1 MVTLKVRN
9 TSEYKEF
16 SVEETLKLLE
26 TSTEGLTESEAT
38 HRAEMFG
45 FNEVAEKKR
54 NPILDFLSRY
64 WWGPV
69 PWLLELAIVVSVVL
83 KDYLDAII
91 IFILFMINSVLGQ
104 IQARNSQR
112 VLETLKKRLSVQA
125 KILRDGKWVIRDGRE
140 IVAGDITFVGLGNV
154 VPADAKIVSG
164 ELSVDQS
171 ILTGE
176 SLPVSV
182 QQSAIIYSGSIVR
195 EGEAECVVVNTG
207 ANTHFGRT
215 AELVKIAKPKSHQ
228 EQIMLNII
236 KYTMS
241 VGIAGMIIC
250 IIYGAVVGIAISTI
264 FTLVLIL
271 LLGSVPMA
279 LPAVLT
285 VVQANGA
292 RELAG
297 KSVLVTRLDSIEDA
311 ASVDVLCL
319 DKTGTIT
326 ENRLSVADVIP
337 FSRYKKEDVIL
348 MASLASHELGK
359 DAIDATVIEHAKTAK
374 VDLNPYKQVSFTPF
388 APATKRAE
396 AIIAAGDKQFRVVKG
411 APQMVIS
418 LCRELDEGA
427 KENVNQMVQQLS
439 LKGYRALAV
448 AKSEDDMDSIELVG
462 LLSLADPVRPESREM
477 IEGARRLGVKPL
489 MLTGDNIAIA
499 KEIARQASI
508 GDRIMRIGELKGL
521 PEEEQAE
528 LVTGADGFAEIYP
541 EDKYKIVR
549 LLQSQGHMVGMTG
562 DGVNDA
568 PALKQAEMGIA
579 VSNATDVAKAS
590 ASMVLTEPGVKV
602 IIDAVETSRKI
613 YERMLTWVI
622 NRVTKSISLFAL
634 LIATFIWFDDI
645 IFPLLAIVIL
655 MVPADFVTMSLATD
669 NVRTTANPNKWN
681 LKNITLASLVI
692 GVPLL
697 AGGIGAILIGDYY
710 FHLEWGKLCTFAV
723 LMVAFTST
731 LSVFILRERE
741 HFWSSRPGRALVITT
756 TAAMIVFVLL
766 GLFAGGTQLSPL
778 APYQVFLLLGFSALL
793 TFSVDFVK
801 YWAFR
806 RFKII

>member
-9 TSEYKEF
+9 TSEYKEC

-26 TSTEGLTESEAT
+26 TSTEGLTESEAK

-45 FNEVAEKKR
+45 FNEVAEKGR

-69 PWLLELAIVVSVVL
+69 PWLLELAIVVSVLL

-104 IQARNSQR
+104 IQARNSQK

-125 KILRDGKWVIRDGRE
+125 KILRDGEWVIRDGRE

-182 QQSAIIYSGSIVR
+182 QQSAIIYSGSVVR

-326 ENRLSVADVIP
+326 ENRLSVADAIP

-521 PEEEQAE
+521 TEEEQAE

-622 NRVTKSISLFAL
+622 NRVTKSISIFTM

-710 FHLEWGKLCTFAV
+710 FHLEWKELCTFAV
-723 LMVAFTST
+723 LMVAYTGM
-731 LSVFILRERE
+731 LSVFILRERD

-756 TAAMIVFVLL
+756 TAAIIVFILL
-766 GLFAGGTQLSPL
+766 GLFARGTQLSPL

-793 TFSVDFVK
+793 IFSVDFVK

-806 RFKII
+806 RFKIA

>member
-9 TSEYKEF
+9 TSEYKEC

-26 TSTEGLTESEAT
+26 TSTEGLTESEAK

-45 FNEVAEKKR
+45 FNEVAEKGR

-69 PWLLELAIVVSVVL
+69 PWLLELAIVVSVLL

-104 IQARNSQR
+104 IQARNSQK

-125 KILRDGKWVIRDGRE
+125 KILRDGEWVIRDGRE

-182 QQSAIIYSGSIVR
+182 QQSAIIYSGSVVR

-326 ENRLSVADVIP
+326 ENRLSVADAIP

-521 PEEEQAE
+521 TEEEQAE

-622 NRVTKSISLFAL
+622 NRVTKSISIFTM

-681 LKNITLASLVI
+681 LKNITFASLVI

-710 FHLEWGKLCTFAV
+710 FHLEWKELCTFAV
-723 LMVAFTST
+723 LMVAYTGM
-731 LSVFILRERE
+731 LSVFILRERD

-756 TAAMIVFVLL
+756 TAAIIVFILL
-766 GLFAGGTQLSPL
+766 GLFARGTQLSPL

-806 RFKII
+806 RFKIA

>member
-9 TSEYKEF
+9 TSEYKEC

-26 TSTEGLTESEAT
+26 TSTEGLTESEAK

-45 FNEVAEKKR
+45 FNEVAEKGR

-69 PWLLELAIVVSVVL
+69 PWLLELAIVVSVLL

-104 IQARNSQR
+104 IQARNSQK

-125 KILRDGKWVIRDGRE
+125 KILRDGEWVIRDGRE

-182 QQSAIIYSGSIVR
+182 QQSAIIYSGSVVR

-326 ENRLSVADVIP
+326 ENRLSVADAIP

-521 PEEEQAE
+521 TEEEQAE

-622 NRVTKSISLFAL
+622 NRVTKSISIFTM

-710 FHLEWGKLCTFAV
+710 FHLEWKELCTFAV
-723 LMVAFTST
+723 LMVAYTGM
-731 LSVFILRERE
+731 LSVFILRERD

-756 TAAMIVFVLL
+756 TAAIIVFILL
-766 GLFAGGTQLSPL
+766 GLFARGTQLSPL

>member
-9 TSEYKEF
+9 TSEYKEC

-26 TSTEGLTESEAT
+26 TSTEGLTESEAK

-45 FNEVAEKKR
+45 FNEVAEKGR

-69 PWLLELAIVVSVVL
+69 PWLLELAIVVSVLL

-104 IQARNSQR
+104 IQARNSQK

-125 KILRDGKWVIRDGRE
+125 KILRDGEWVIRDGRE

-182 QQSAIIYSGSIVR
+182 QQSAIIYSGSVVR

-326 ENRLSVADVIP
+326 ENRLSVADAIP

-521 PEEEQAE
+521 TEEEQAE

-622 NRVTKSISLFAL
+622 NRVTKSISIFTL

-710 FHLEWGKLCTFAV
+710 FHLEWKELCTFAV
-723 LMVAFTST
+723 LMVAYTGM
-731 LSVFILRERE
+731 LSVFILRERD

-756 TAAMIVFVLL
+756 TAAIIVFILL
-766 GLFAGGTQLSPL
+766 GLFARGTQLSPL

-793 TFSVDFVK
+793 IFSVDFVK

-806 RFKII
+806 RFKIA

>member
-1 MVTLKVRN
+1 MVTVKARN

-26 TSTEGLTESEAT
+26 TSTEGLTESEAK

-54 NPILDFLSRY
+54 SRILDFLSAY

-91 IFILFMINSVLGQ
+91 IFILFMINSILGQ
-104 IQARNSQR
+104 IQARNSQK

-125 KILRDGKWVIRDGRE
+125 KILRDGEWVIRDARE
-140 IVAGDITFVGLGNV
+140 IVSGDITFVGLGNV

-228 EQIMLNII
+228 EQIMLSII

-241 VGIAGMIIC
+241 VGIAGMFIC
-250 IIYGAVVGIAISTI
+250 IIYGAVVGIAVATI

-292 RELAG
+292 RELAR
-297 KSVLVTRLDSIEDA
+297 KSVLVTRIDSIEDA

-326 ENRLSVADVIP
+326 QNRLSVTDVIP

-348 MASLASHELGK
+348 MASLASREVGK
-359 DAIDATVIEHAKTAK
+359 DAIDAMVIEQAKAAK
-374 VDLNPYKQVSFTPF
+374 VDLKPYKQVSFTPF

-396 AIIAAGDKQFRVVKG
+396 AIIAAGDKQFRVLKG

-418 LCRELDEGA
+418 LCTELDDGA
-427 KENVNQMVQQLS
+427 KENVTQMVQQLS

-448 AKSEDDMDSIELVG
+448 AKSEDDMDNIELVG

-477 IEGARRLGVKPL
+477 IEGAKRLGVKPM

-508 GDRIMRIGELKGL
+508 GDKIMTMGELKGL
-521 PEEEQAE
+521 TEKEQAE

-602 IIDAVETSRKI
+602 IIDAIETSRKI

-622 NRVTKSISLFAL
+622 NRVTKSISIFTL

-681 LKNITLASLVI
+681 LKNITFASLVI

-697 AGGIGAILIGDYY
+697 AGGIGAIIIGDYY
-710 FHLEWGKLCTFAV
+710 LHLEWGKLCTFAV
-723 LMVAFTST
+723 LMVAYTGM
-731 LSVFILRERE
+731 LSVFILRERD

-756 TAAMIVFVLL
+756 TAAIIVFILI
-766 GLFAGGTQLSPL
+766 GLFAQGTQLSPL
-778 APYQVFLLLGFSALL
+778 APYLVFLLLGFSALL

>member
-9 TSEYKEF
+9 TSEYKEC

-26 TSTEGLTESEAT
+26 TSTEGLTESEAK

-45 FNEVAEKKR
+45 FNEVAEKGR

-69 PWLLELAIVVSVVL
+69 PWLLELAIVVSVLL

-104 IQARNSQR
+104 IQARNSQK

-125 KILRDGKWVIRDGRE
+125 KILRDGEWVIRDGRE

-182 QQSAIIYSGSIVR
+182 QQSAIIYSGSVVR

-326 ENRLSVADVIP
+326 ENRLSVADAIP

-427 KENVNQMVQQLS
+427 KENVNQMVRQLS

-521 PEEEQAE
+521 TEEEQAE

-622 NRVTKSISLFAL
+622 NRVTKSISIFTM

-710 FHLEWGKLCTFAV
+710 FHLEWKELCTFAV
-723 LMVAFTST
+723 LMVAYTGM
-731 LSVFILRERE
+731 LSVFILRERD

-756 TAAMIVFVLL
+756 TAAIIVFILL
-766 GLFAGGTQLSPL
+766 GLFARGTQLSPL

-793 TFSVDFVK
+793 IFSVDFVK

-806 RFKII
+806 RFKIA

>member
-766 GLFAGGTQLSPL
+766 GLFARGTQLSPL